1 MTFSYV
7 ISSINE
13 DERWLF
19 VSSNDD
25 DINETDSFVF
35 LLKSIAAQ
43 TNRKIRE
50 IGNFQYT
57 IEDDPLQLIYQWDS
71 LFGIAVIY
79 PEKVSVE
86 QARAFLATF
95 PWFR

>member
-1 MTFSYV
+1 MTFSYA
-7 ISSINE
+7 ISSVNE
-13 DERWLF
+13 NDRWLF

-43 TNRKIRE
+43 TNGKIRE
-50 IGNFQYT
+50 IGDFQYT

-71 LFGIAVIY
+71 LFGIAVIC
-79 PEKVSVE
+79 PESVSVE
-86 QARAFLATF
+86 QARAFFEAL
-95 PWFR
+95 PWI